1 VTLEGGVA
9 LGSSDSEMYRDG
21 FLGVPGALGNDVTA
35 CDGVRRV
42 SDGFLRWDLSVF
54 LVFFDAFGDV
64 SVELLG
70 TL

>member
-1 VTLEGGVA
+1 MG
-9 LGSSDSEMYRDG
+9 RDG
-21 FLGVPGALGNDVTA
+21 LLGVPGALGSDVIA
-35 CDGVRRV
+35 CDGVNRV